1 MLYDSTLLCKPSIL
15 ILNKVEDELS
25 QKIAEQIMK
34 NFDERIIPRSIQDM
48 QPLEF
53 PKFQK
58 TLAISAKEKI
68 GLEQV
73 AEVFRSELDRI
84 ALEQEIEAGGKMM
97 TVEER
102 REKLR
107 FEMSHGMQWWKFETL
122 KWFFGR
128 VDCGNRENF
137 NLDFRGFLDCFVT
150 LEIEFFDLIGDYQT
164 AFRLMPNSA
173 IAGRHY

>member
-1 MLYDSTLLCKPSIL
+1 MWVIFVPFFQTKLCAKLVQLDFSYFRDGYETLLLLTKELMLYDSTLLCKPSIL
-15 ILNKVEDELS
+15 ILNKVEDEQS
-25 QKIAEQIMK
+25 QKIAEQIMN
-34 NFDERIIPRSIQDM
+34 NFDKRIIPRSIQDM

-58 TLAISAKEKI
+58 TLTISAKEKI

-107 FEMSHGMQWWKFETL
+107 FEMSHGMQ
-122 KWFFGR
+122 
-128 VDCGNRENF
+128 
-137 NLDFRGFLDCFVT
+137 
-150 LEIEFFDLIGDYQT
+150 
-164 AFRLMPNSA
+164 
-173 IAGRHY
+173 